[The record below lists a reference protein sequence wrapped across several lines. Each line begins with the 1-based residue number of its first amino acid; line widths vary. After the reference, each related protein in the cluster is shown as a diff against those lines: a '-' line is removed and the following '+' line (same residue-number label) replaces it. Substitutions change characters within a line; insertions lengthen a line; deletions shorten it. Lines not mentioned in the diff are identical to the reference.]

1 MSALTRSSRF
11 SIFAW
16 LKKVTWLKKIVTAKS
31 DQPSDEYLNFLD
43 VVIAE
48 IPEAALVIDA
58 SGNLL
63 RHNQKMEAVFKRDQL
78 AAGTSLASLLDG
90 LNVFSANKIDEL
102 SAKSF
107 SEERFA
113 TADIDGAE
121 REYRMRILPM
131 PVSDSS
137 QWRMLMMIDITDL
150 VNLQKRRDRTL
161 AILTHDMR
169 TPIASLLAV
178 CRDES
183 LHQLDLQHNVKK
195 HANLLLALIDDF
207 ILSIRADNDDY
218 QTEEVL
224 LENLLDEPI
233 YQVRELLQSRAMRL
247 SCDFGEPLF
256 VGVDARLMTRV
267 IVNLLANAVRY
278 GQEASTIQLLAKRSK
293 NANGESTVA
302 IVIEN
307 VVGPGQSI
315 KTAED
320 KGFGM
325 GLGFIRAVVGKH
337 HGQFYQH
344 ISSEAGAVARVE
356 VILPV
361 IS

>member
-1 MSALTRSSRF
+1 MNSLTKLTRS

-16 LKKVTWLKKIVTAKS
+16 LNEATWFKKIVMAKPH
-31 DQPSDEYLNFLD
+31 QPSDEYLNFLD

-63 RHNQKMEAVFKRDQL
+63 RHNPKMEAVFKPEQL
-78 AAGTSLASLLDG
+78 ATGTALASLLDG
-90 LNVFSANKIDEL
+90 LNVFSANKIAEL

-113 TADIDGAE
+113 TLDIQGAE

-137 QWRMLMMIDITDL
+137 QWRMMMMDITDL

-178 CRDES
+178 CRDENLS
-183 LHQLDLQHNVKK
+183 QLDLKHNVKK

-218 QTEEVL
+218 QTEEIL
-224 LENLLDEPI
+224 LENLLDEAI
-233 YQVRELLQSRAMRL
+233 YQVRELLQSRDMRL

-267 IVNLLANAVRY
+267 MVNLIANAVRY
-278 GQEASTIQLLAKRSK
+278 GQQASTIQLLAKRSK
-293 NANGESTVA
+293 NASAESAVT
-302 IVIEN
+302 IIIEN
-307 VVGPGQSI
+307 VVGTGQSI
-315 KTAED
+315 KLNED

-325 GLGFIRAVVGKH
+325 GLSFIRAVVGKH

-344 ISSEAGAVARVE
+344 ISADAGTIARVE
-356 VILPV
+356 VVLPV